1 MLLKNRILYEDNHL
15 IIINKLSG
23 EIVQGDKTGDVPLIE
38 SVKSYLKEEY
48 QKPCNVFCGLV
59 HRIDRPVS
67 GAVIFAKTSKALT
80 RMNEMIKNRQ
90 LEKKYWALTEGIVE
104 KDEADL
110 VHYLKKNEKLNKS
123 FASTEFKSG
132 WQKAELHF
140 KILKRFY
147 RYTLLEINLK
157 TGRHHQI
164 RVQLSSEGYPI
175 CGDLK
180 YGAKRSNESGAILLH
195 ARYLKFIHPISQEL
209 ISIEADILNKSGW
222 KILDS
227 SPIK

>member
-1 MLLKNRILYEDNHL
+1 MKDRILYEDNHL
-15 IIINKLSG
+15 IIVNKLSG
-23 EIVQGDKTGDVPLIE
+23 EIVQGDKTGDIPLVE
-38 SVKSYLKEEY
+38 SVRSYLKEQY
-48 QKPCNVFCGLV
+48 QKPGNVFCGLV

-80 RMNEMIKNRQ
+80 RMNELIRDRQ

-104 KDEADL
+104 KDEANL

-132 WQKAELHF
+132 FQKAELHF
-140 KILKRFY
+140 KVLKRFD
-147 RYTLLEINLK
+147 RYTLLEIDLK

-164 RVQLSSEGYPI
+164 RVQLSAIGHPI

-180 YGAKRSNESGAILLH
+180 YGAKRSREDGSILLH
-195 ARYLKFIHPISQEL
+195 ARSLKFIHPVRQESVYVEAENFSLQISKFFLPLQTL
-209 ISIEADILNKSGW
+209 
-222 KILDS
+222 
-227 SPIK
+227 

>member
-1 MLLKNRILYEDNHL
+1 
-15 IIINKLSG
+15 
-23 EIVQGDKTGDVPLIE
+23 
-38 SVKSYLKEEY
+38 
-48 QKPCNVFCGLV
+48 V

-90 LEKKYWALTEGIVE
+90 LEKKYWALAEGIVE

-140 KILKRFY
+140 KVLKRFD

-164 RVQLSSEGYPI
+164 RVQLSAMGHSI

-180 YGAKRSNESGAILLH
+180 YGAKRSNENGSILLH
-195 ARYLKFIHPISQEL
+195 ARYLKFIHPIRQEL
-209 ISIEADILNKSGW
+209 ITLEADILNQSVW
-222 KILDS
+222 KVLS
-227 SPIK
+227 